1 MVLLNASGAVSIPLW
16 ASIPFVVMLLT
27 IALGPLFFSHWWDK
41 NRNKFIVS
49 GVLSIITAIY
59 LFVALDL
66 DGAL

>member
-41 NRNKFIVS
+41 
-49 GVLSIITAIY
+49 
-59 LFVALDL
+59 
-66 DGAL
+66 